1 MNGPIVM
8 QRLRGAA
15 PGDYLSEVLRTGGAS
30 DQGIGSELHQ
40 GDLIA
45 VVPPNTPEQRVMQF
59 NAGGLLPAGPVRVIG
74 GTRIQE
80 VPTSVSMLAKV
91 VSERVRTLEDPVLW
105 IHDPMLVESELKS
118 FLGDEIDSKKIS
130 CQQIE
135 GQLYLAYVSDI
146 RTEKRIAQAINSSML
161 SWHFLAFVTDR
172 VHQVSS
178 VSDLLKQAKMILVG
192 AYDGESALI
201 WERRS

>member
-1 MNGPIVM
+1 M

-15 PGDYLSEVLRTGGAS
+15 PLDYLSEVIRTGGAS
-30 DQGIGSELHQ
+30 DQGIGSELRQ

-45 VVPPNTPEQRVMQF
+45 VVPPNTSEQRVMQF

-74 GTRIQE
+74 GTSIQE
-80 VPTSVSMLAKV
+80 VPTSVSTLAKV
-91 VSERVRTLEDPVLW
+91 VSDRVRTLEDPVLW
-105 IHDPMLVESELKS
+105 IHEPMLVEGALKS
-118 FLGDEIDSKKIS
+118 FLGDEIDSQKIR
-130 CQQIE
+130 CQEIE
-135 GQLYLAYVSDI
+135 GQLYLAYSSDI
-146 RTEKRIAQAINSSML
+146 RAEMRIAQAINSSML

-178 VSDLLKQAKMILVG
+178 VSELLKQAKMILVG

>member
-15 PGDYLSEVLRTGGAS
+15 PLEYLSEVLRTGGAS
-30 DQGIGSELHQ
+30 DQGIRSELRQ

-45 VVPPNTPEQRVMQF
+45 AVPPNTPEQRVMQF
-59 NAGGLLPAGPVRVIG
+59 DAGGLLPAGPVRMVG

-80 VPTSVSMLAKV
+80 VPTSVSLLAKV

-105 IHDPMLVESELKS
+105 IHEPMLAESELNS
-118 FLGDEIDSKKIS
+118 FLADEIDSQKIL
-130 CQQIE
+130 CQEIE
-135 GQLYLAYVSDI
+135 GQLYLAYGSDI
-146 RTEKRIAQAINSSML
+146 RAEKRIAQAINASML

-172 VHQVSS
+172 VHHVSS
-178 VSDLLKQAKMILVG
+178 VSDLLKEAKMIVVG